1 MTHAPALSLRG
12 VSKRMAAL
20 EVLAGVDLEV
30 RPGSLVAL
38 LGPSGAGKS
47 TLFHLVAGLYQPDAG
62 TIAFDG
68 VAIDDRRGLA
78 AYQPQK
84 DLLLPWRT
92 ALGNATLGAR
102 LAGRDRA
109 AARRLAAAALAR
121 VGLAGFEDYYPAALS
136 GGMRQRVALARTL
149 LLSRGLLLLDE
160 PFAAVD
166 ALTRLD
172 LHALLL
178 DLWAERRPTTL
189 LITHDVEEA
198 CLLADRVVVLTPRP
212 ARVLAEVAVPLP
224 RPRRLGDPA
233 LARLEGRL
241 LDLVTRRAAGD
252 AAVEA
257 GGA

>member
-1 MTHAPALSLRG
+1 MTHVPALSLRG

-68 VAIDDRRGLA
+68 VAVGDRRGLA

-149 LLSRGLLLLDE
+149 LLSRGLLLL
-160 PFAAVD
+160 
-166 ALTRLD
+166 
-172 LHALLL
+172 
-178 DLWAERRPTTL
+178 
-189 LITHDVEEA
+189 
-198 CLLADRVVVLTPRP
+198 ADRVVLLTPRP